1 LRGQQVE
8 RRFREPRGYDPGGD
22 SVPWLAVCCRYLV
35 EWQVEY
41 PEGDADF
48 TSGVYAF
55 KVLG

>member
-1 LRGQQVE
+1 
-8 RRFREPRGYDPGGD
+8 
-22 SVPWLAVCCRYLV
+22 LV